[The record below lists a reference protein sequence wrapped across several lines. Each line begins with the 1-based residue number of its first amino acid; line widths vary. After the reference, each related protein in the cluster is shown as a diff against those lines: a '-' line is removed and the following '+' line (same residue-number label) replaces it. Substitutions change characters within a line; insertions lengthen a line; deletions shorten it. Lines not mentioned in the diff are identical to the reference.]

1 MAGEAP
7 GLHQQCVGPMGRAWP
22 KEPGEGV
29 SSKQCWL
36 WQAARLHASR
46 ERREG
51 GPKIGVGG
59 QDMAGEAPGLHQQC
73 VGPMG

>member
-1 MAGEAP
+1 MSAASSVGSGRLRDCTLAG
-7 GLHQQCVGPMGRAWP
+7 
-22 KEPGEGV
+22 
-29 SSKQCWL
+29 
-36 WQAARLHASR
+36 

-59 QDMAGEAPGLHQQC
+59 HDMAGEAPGLHQQC